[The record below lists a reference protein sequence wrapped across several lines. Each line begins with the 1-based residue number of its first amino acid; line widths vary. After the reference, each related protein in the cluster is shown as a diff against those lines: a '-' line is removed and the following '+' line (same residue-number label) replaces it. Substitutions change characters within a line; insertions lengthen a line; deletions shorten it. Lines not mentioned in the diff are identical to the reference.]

1 MQNVLGNFIKAP
13 NENGNILLVNMPP
26 GTGKTYASS
35 SAIARHVRSGD
46 PRRVIFITPYKKNLP
61 LDYYDEEGNR
71 RDGELRKAFARE
83 GIPEL
88 YDEYVINLQPVA
100 EHVLRAGAEMLRNGD
115 SELLRSFLDDRRFYN
130 EIEAHFRL
138 ALEQGG
144 SKRQFDMMVENF
156 RLLENQLRR
165 RIHRRLDSVGK
176 KASERHQY
184 IVDELPWLRDLYPEV
199 DVYEKKV
206 ILLSSSKFIYP
217 FDPIIAPSGSF
228 YESDLLRDSVIF
240 MDEFDSIKLDWLNN
254 LVNRD
259 NRRRIDLV
267 NLYTRIHRGLMNRG
281 NHARQYYRD
290 ADAGREGFTERD
302 GLAFIADNVAEA
314 FRTDFETHNLQ
325 YDFKLMDEG
334 PGGFIFHDY
343 NTITI
348 GRSSKMDIETDGD
361 ERINGIVYR
370 EGMKGVSGI
379 EVMFR
384 DLDRRIRY
392 FEGFVSRMARN
403 YMENRSRQGSPVTYE
418 HAIRT
423 VLEPYALD
431 ADQVDYLVEAVMFR
445 SGKRRLNADRSDMT
459 VYARGFNYYDF
470 EDDDTHGLNTHIH
483 QTAYY
488 RSPEA
493 VLLRVLDT
501 DGVKVIGVSAT
512 ATLRTCV
519 RNFDLRYLSYQS
531 EFREY
536 VPSEEETASLD
547 AAYAKAMENY
557 GDVNIVPIV
566 IGSDYERCFE
576 NSKNVL
582 KLFKMDLMREESY
595 DLERYGRFAMA
606 YRQFVR
612 NGGIRS
618 MLCFM
623 TALPSKYGGLKED
636 VLRRICNA
644 ILVDEALEPTHEGPH
659 HPEAQHRREG
669 LRHHDI
675 PDRRRRAE
683 PPVSQAGECRDR
695 PCELIRSRR
704 AGGEGL
710 RRRLPRQADEHT
722 PHHVRGGRGRP
733 AGQVPVRH
741 RVPPGGQRDHN
752 RGFQEIHQG
761 GFQPLHR
768 EPETSVQ
775 LHANGFC
782 QGWGRQGCGA
792 GRRAHVPHQLQEP
805 HGLRHGRRRHRGVHG
820 QRHLRIRDQAESRV
834 RGNLQQAPRDGI
846 REEQERFLWH

>member
-26 GTGKTYASS
+26 GTGKTFASS

-100 EHVLRAGAEMLRNGD
+100 EHVLRAGAEMLRNGN

-184 IVDELPWLRDLYPEV
+184 IVDEFPWLRDLYPEV

-259 NRRRIDLV
+259 NRRRIELV
-267 NLYTRIHRGLMNRG
+267 NLYTRIHWGLMNRG

-290 ADAGREGFTERD
+290 ADAGKEGFAERD

-314 FRTDFETHNLQ
+314 FCTDFKTYNLQ
-325 YDFKLMDEG
+325 YDFKLIDEG

-361 ERINGIVYR
+361 EPDV
-370 EGMKGVSGI
+370 ET
-379 EVMFR
+379 EE
-384 DLDRRIRY
+384 DA
-392 FEGFVSRMARN
+392 EEA
-403 YMENRSRQGSPVTYE
+403 PV
-418 HAIRT
+418 
-423 VLEPYALD
+423 
-431 ADQVDYLVEAVMFR
+431 
-445 SGKRRLNADRSDMT
+445 
-459 VYARGFNYYDF
+459 
-470 EDDDTHGLNTHIH
+470 DDDDAEEVSEDVGDDVIDSEGDSD
-483 QTAYY
+483 A
-488 RSPEA
+488 
-493 VLLRVLDT
+493 T
-501 DGVKVIGVSAT
+501 DGE
-512 ATLRTCV
+512 
-519 RNFDLRYLSYQS
+519 S
-531 EFREY
+531 EDTEEY
-536 VPSEEETASLD
+536 
-547 AAYAKAMENY
+547 
-557 GDVNIVPIV
+557 
-566 IGSDYERCFE
+566 
-576 NSKNVL
+576 
-582 KLFKMDLMREESY
+582 
-595 DLERYGRFAMA
+595 
-606 YRQFVR
+606 
-612 NGGIRS
+612 
-618 MLCFM
+618 
-623 TALPSKYGGLKED
+623 
-636 VLRRICNA
+636 
-644 ILVDEALEPTHEGPH
+644 
-659 HPEAQHRREG
+659 
-669 LRHHDI
+669 
-675 PDRRRRAE
+675 
-683 PPVSQAGECRDR
+683 
-695 PCELIRSRR
+695 
-704 AGGEGL
+704 
-710 RRRLPRQADEHT
+710 
-722 PHHVRGGRGRP
+722 
-733 AGQVPVRH
+733 
-741 RVPPGGQRDHN
+741 
-752 RGFQEIHQG
+752 
-761 GFQPLHR
+761 
-768 EPETSVQ
+768 EPEIFVNDS
-775 LHANGFC
+775 
-782 QGWGRQGCGA
+782 
-792 GRRAHVPHQLQEP
+792 
-805 HGLRHGRRRHRGVHG
+805 
-820 QRHLRIRDQAESRV
+820 AESIVGRWLRWEDGLYDEPSVHVGRAVGVQDYCLV
-834 RGNLQQAPRDGI
+834 RTYVLTVTRITGGT
-846 REEQERFLWH
+846 